1 MAKRMPLP
9 RICGWKIWKCG
20 FASYWFLVWFWLWN
34 FPTVVWP
41 WSLPVSTD
49 GPDEWPDDLLQWAS
63 GGKFQ
68 QISGSLGRGKGG
80 ESAEPEISPAGQALW
95 GRKLLLSSPPW
106 FFQNLCRSRQPH
118 LGYRKDRREKTW
130 SFKSARCPVISRL
143 CSKCRGGKIEV
154 SYICLFILRHYWHNI
169 LFFQVYKVMIWHV

>member
-9 RICGWKIWKCG
+9 RICGWKIWKFG

-34 FPTVVWP
+34 FPAVVWP
-41 WSLPVSTD
+41 WSLT
-49 GPDEWPDDLLQWAS
+49 GLMS
-63 GGKFQ
+63 GRMTCF
-68 QISGSLGRGKGG
+68 SGLRLENSNKSQARWGG
-80 ESAEPEISPAGQALW
+80 AGAESDEPEISPDGQALW
-95 GRKLLLSSPPW
+95 GRKLLPSSLPW

-118 LGYRKDRREKTW
+118 LGYRKDQREKTW

-154 SYICLFILRHYWHNI
+154 SCICLSILRHYWHNI
-169 LFFQVYKVMIWHV
+169 VFFQVYKGMIWHV